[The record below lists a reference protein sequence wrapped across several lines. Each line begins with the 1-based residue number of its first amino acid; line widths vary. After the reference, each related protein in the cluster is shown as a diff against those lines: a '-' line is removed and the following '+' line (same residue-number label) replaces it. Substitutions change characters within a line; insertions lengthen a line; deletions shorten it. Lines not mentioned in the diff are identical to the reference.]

1 MMEMNLAPSSR
12 ERVKRLLRRK
22 PVEGAVK
29 GELCLDTSI
38 IRHTLGC
45 ERIGFEEKVHFVQW
59 IGSDIICLTPASLG
73 FPGGLVQPD
82 ESLLTEAALWIQQ
95 TKLFT
100 FVMLDG
106 VFELGVRTFGFQ
118 SFLRQMQKNPDEI
131 KKFSDSVEEN
141 NKNFTAKLAEHG
153 VDGILIAD
161 DIAYQDGLLFSPR
174 TFRELFLPS
183 LSRQVEH
190 IASTGIPV
198 FFHSDG
204 NYHAIIPSLIEA
216 GFVGLHCI
224 DKNCGMYPEALFKE
238 YKDSLCLWGT
248 IDVACVPLLHT
259 QEASE
264 IHTELSY
271 IKAL

>member
-1 MMEMNLAPSSR
+1 MNLAPSSR

-73 FPGGLVQPD
+73 FPVVLSSPTRA
-82 ESLLTEAALWIQQ
+82 SLRRLLS
-95 TKLFT
+95 
-100 FVMLDG
+100 
-106 VFELGVRTFGFQ
+106 GFSKQ
-118 SFLRQMQKNPDEI
+118 NCLLSLCWTVYSNSASAPSDSNPFCVKCKKNPDEI

-174 TFRELFLPS
+174 PFRELFLPS
-183 LSRQVEH
+183 LSRQVEY
-190 IASTGIPV
+190 IASKGIPV
-198 FFHSDG
+198 FFS
-204 NYHAIIPSLIEA
+204 
-216 GFVGLHCI
+216 FRR
-224 DKNCGMYPEALFKE
+224 
-238 YKDSLCLWGT
+238 
-248 IDVACVPLLHT
+248 
-259 QEASE
+259 Q
-264 IHTELSY
+264 LSCDY
-271 IKAL
+271 SVSY

>member
-12 ERVKRLLRRK
+12 ERVKRLLRRR
-22 PVEGAVK
+22 PVEG
-29 GELCLDTSI
+29 TSI

-118 SFLRQMQKNPDEI
+118 SFLRQMQK
-131 KKFSDSVEEN
+131 KS
-141 NKNFTAKLAEHG
+141 
-153 VDGILIAD
+153 
-161 DIAYQDGLLFSPR
+161 
-174 TFRELFLPS
+174 
-183 LSRQVEH
+183 
-190 IASTGIPV
+190 
-198 FFHSDG
+198 
-204 NYHAIIPSLIEA
+204 
-216 GFVGLHCI
+216 
-224 DKNCGMYPEALFKE
+224 
-238 YKDSLCLWGT
+238 
-248 IDVACVPLLHT
+248 
-259 QEASE
+259 
-264 IHTELSY
+264 
-271 IKAL
+271 